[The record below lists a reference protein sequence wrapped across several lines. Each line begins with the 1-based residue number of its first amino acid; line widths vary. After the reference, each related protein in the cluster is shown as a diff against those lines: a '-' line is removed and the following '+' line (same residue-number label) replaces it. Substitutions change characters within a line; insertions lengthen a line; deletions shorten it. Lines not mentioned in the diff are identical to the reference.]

1 MGSFT
6 MGSSAD
12 EQAKAIAAG
21 LKKEWTDRENPLHQ
35 VQIDDPLAVA
45 KTEVTRGEFK
55 RFVKASDYKTD
66 AERSGGCWTL
76 KADGSAWELKVKANW
91 QSPGFEQGDD
101 HPVVCVSW
109 NDAQAYV
116 KWLNRRI
123 GISITRGQV
132 SHHGAAL
139 KLREDPRFTALVGR
153 FGSKSTVLESD
164 FGCNG
169 YASRR
174 ATPQRVGITALT
186 SHQLMR

>member
-1 MGSFT
+1 VMVEQDMTIEPDRVYLIPPGSIMHMGNGILSLTPKNPRTLTLPIDVFFKSMAAHYGARSVGVVLSGT
-6 MGSSAD
+6 GSD
-12 EQAKAIAAG
+12 G
-21 LKKEWTDRENPLHQ
+21 
-35 VQIDDPLAVA
+35 
-45 KTEVTRGEFK
+45 TRGA
-55 RFVKASDYKTD
+55 ASI
-66 AERSGGCWTL
+66 
-76 KADGSAWELKVKANW
+76 
-91 QSPGFEQGDD
+91 
-101 HPVVCVSW
+101 
-109 NDAQAYV
+109 NDAGG
-116 KWLNRRI
+116 LRI

-174 ATPQRVGITALT
+174 ATPQRVGIAALT

>member
-1 MGSFT
+1 MRKFPLSLFALDRAMSICT
-6 MGSSAD
+6 VPV
-12 EQAKAIAAG
+12 
-21 LKKEWTDRENPLHQ
+21 TDRHFNQ
-35 VQIDDPLAVA
+35 
-45 KTEVTRGEFK
+45 
-55 RFVKASDYKTD
+55 
-66 AERSGGCWTL
+66 
-76 KADGSAWELKVKANW
+76 
-91 QSPGFEQGDD
+91 
-101 HPVVCVSW
+101 
-109 NDAQAYV
+109 
-116 KWLNRRI
+116 I

-174 ATPQRVGITALT
+174 ATPQRVGIAALT